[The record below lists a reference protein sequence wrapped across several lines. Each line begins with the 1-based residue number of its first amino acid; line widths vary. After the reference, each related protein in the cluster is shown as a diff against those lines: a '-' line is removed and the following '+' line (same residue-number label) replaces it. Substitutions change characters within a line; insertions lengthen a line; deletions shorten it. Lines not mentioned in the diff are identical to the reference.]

1 VTLKS
6 AAVIAAKCGA
16 VLRLVHVIEPLDV
29 YQRASHPLTFPFTMD
44 EIAEK
49 TGSSL
54 QALAASPEFAHLK
67 LEYEVREG
75 KPFVEI
81 IVAGKA
87 SGPHR

>member
-1 VTLKS
+1 
-6 AAVIAAKCGA
+6 
-16 VLRLVHVIEPLDV
+16 
-29 YQRASHPLTFPFTMD
+29 MD

-54 QALAASPEFAHLK
+54 QALAASPESAHLK